1 MIDQPLHQLITLPHR
16 EIVPSKTQPRTHFAP
31 EKMAELKASLA
42 AHGFTPALS
51 HLLVR
56 PFEYRWE
63 PAHDPRN
70 GMVFEVRTHETSPWQ
85 RVRVRFDV
93 PKASEEGAPGW
104 AILQTEEDVQTALR
118 QLPKYE
124 VVCGERRW
132 RGSGELIAEGK
143 LPDQVPAVIEE
154 MSDARALELQLI
166 ENLQREDL
174 SPLEEAEGI
183 VRLLELRDPSG
194 EPLYTRETLAA
205 KLGCTE
211 QHVGN
216 QRRIARLRGTPIGEA
231 LEAGKLTGT
240 HARILS
246 GVPAGPVRDE
256 LTKRVL
262 APGGPMPTRLLERVI
277 QDEFMVELRGAD
289 FDTEDPNLVPVLYE
303 GGPAEYASRL
313 LGGACGDCPF
323 NSKNAGGTDKM
334 LMCMNPECF
343 RMKTAAAHEDWRQS
357 VKVREAREAAL
368 SIEEAAK
375 VFDYSGR
382 KLNFNSGYVELDAAP
397 DESELR
403 AGVQSPGNWRKLIK
417 GQGVP
422 VFYAKDSAHK
432 VHEIVARDLARK
444 AAHLNGHEIFK
455 DSEQQSRLDDEK
467 PGPLDGGAGSLIIGV
482 TDEEHAEETL
492 GRKAEQEAKRALH
505 DAEMGAIV
513 ASAEKSVRASHVT
526 LPTAA
531 WTVMVLG
538 IAEVLNDY
546 GALVRILARRQGVIG
561 LEENLSMVVSK
572 WTIAQKVGFI
582 VEALIALSIDED
594 EAGDWAVWAKPFGVD
609 LKSVRKKAAKAN
621 VPRPTEEKKI
631 AA

>member
-1 MIDQPLHQLITLPHR
+1 MTDQPLHQLITLPHR

-31 EKMAELKASLA
+31 EKMAELKASLE

-85 RVRVRFDV
+85 RVRVRFGV
-93 PKASEEGAPGW
+93 PKANEAGSSAW
-104 AILQTEEDVQTALR
+104 AILQTEDDIHAALKE
-118 QLPKYE
+118 LPKYE

-132 RGSGELIAEGK
+132 RASGELIAEGK
-143 LPDQVPAVIEE
+143 LPDQVPAVIEQ

-183 VRLLELRDPSG
+183 VRLLELRDPAG
-194 EPLYTRETLAA
+194 EPLYTRETLAT

-216 QRRIARLRGTPIGEA
+216 QRKIARLRGTPVGEA

-277 QDEFMVELRGAD
+277 HDEFMVELRGAD
-289 FDTEDPNLVPVLYE
+289 FDTEDPDLVPVVYE
-303 GGPAEYASRL
+303 AGPAEYAARV

-343 RMKTAAAHEDWRQS
+343 RMKTATAHERWMES
-357 VKVREAREAAL
+357 VRIREGRDSAL

-397 DESELR
+397 DESELKS
-403 AGVQSPGNWRKLIK
+403 GVQSPGNWRKLIK

-444 AAHLNGHEIFK
+444 ASHLNGHLIFK
-455 DSEQQSRLDDEK
+455 DSAQQEHLDEEK
-467 PGPLDGGAGSLIIGV
+467 SA
-482 TDEEHAEETL
+482 TDEGQTQDHDQEHEEETL
-492 GRKAEQEAKRALH
+492 ERKAELEKIQAVHL
-505 DAEMGAIV
+505 AELGAII
-513 ASAEKSVRASHVT
+513 AAAEGSVRHHHVI
-526 LPTAA
+526 LPKPFWESVALSLAYAA
-531 WTVMVLG
+531 HEIGVLKPC
-538 IAEVLNDY
+538 
-546 GALVRILARRQGVIG
+546 LVRRGWSTDSLSEEISKQTLAQRLG
-561 LEENLSMVVSK
+561 LVVELL
-572 WTIAQKVGFI
+572 A
-582 VEALIALSIDED
+582 
-594 EAGDWAVWAKPFGVD
+594 AVSDDSGEGSSFPIWAKVFGVD
-609 LKSVRKKAAKAN
+609 LKAVRKKAARTKVSPVAKMK
-621 VPRPTEEKKI
+621 E